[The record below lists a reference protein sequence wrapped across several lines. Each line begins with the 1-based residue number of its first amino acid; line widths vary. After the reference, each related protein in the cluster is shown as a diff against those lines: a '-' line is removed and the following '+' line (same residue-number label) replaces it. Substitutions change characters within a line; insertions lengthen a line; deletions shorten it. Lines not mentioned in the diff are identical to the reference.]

1 MIATWSNK
9 IEILKG
15 NEERNM
21 VCTRKYFPWLC
32 AGMDLDWRD
41 NVLIRSEDFCKGFSF
56 SQRQIQQEQTCF
68 ILTRTIHIYM
78 GPQKKRGGWKRG
90 KFHPVRCWA
99 CLISINS
106 FSVQLLRPATFW
118 GTLEIFSS
126 MLLFVPICPGE
137 LALYLYHI
145 YAFECINQ
153 FLVPCVCLTI
163 LSAQSHESPEGGNAS
178 HTQNMYSENIQS

>member
-1 MIATWSNK
+1 MQRIFFLSEANPT
-9 IEILKG
+9 
-15 NEERNM
+15 RANM
-21 VCTRKYFPWLC
+21 LYIDK
-32 AGMDLDWRD
+32 D
-41 NVLIRSEDFCKGFSF
+41 NPHV
-56 SQRQIQQEQTCF
+56 
-68 ILTRTIHIYM
+68 
-78 GPQKKRGGWKRG
+78 GPQKKRGGCKRG

-137 LALYLYHI
+137 LALYLYYI

-178 HTQNMYSENIQS
+178 HTQNMYSENIQSWGETK